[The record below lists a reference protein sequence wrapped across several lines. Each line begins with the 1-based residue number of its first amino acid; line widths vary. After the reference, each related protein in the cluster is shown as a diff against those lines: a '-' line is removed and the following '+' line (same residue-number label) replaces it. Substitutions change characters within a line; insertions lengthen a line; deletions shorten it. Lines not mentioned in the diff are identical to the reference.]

1 MGTNDGRKSPE
12 KSLLGYYV
20 HASASVLRRGRMLLG
35 FLLASSMHGLGHAV
49 LAAAGAG
56 CATLLVGGDFSRFSA
71 ASSRHLGGS
80 GATTAA
86 TFALAG
92 LAAVVVKVLGN
103 TVASVIQAQVGGE
116 VGASLRETL
125 LRALLA
131 ERSVAQARHSDHGA
145 ATEEAADEGSAPHG
159 GGAWARNVA
168 RLTSFVGDV
177 EAGASVGVLGS
188 VKACLQL
195 LPLAVLVFVVAPR
208 LAAASVVVLL
218 PFGVLLG
225 RARRRVRRS
234 LSRESERRTQLL
246 AGADEAVRHADLWR
260 TYGAGRRIRDRVRVL
275 GHSLTRQS
283 TRVAAL
289 TAALSGGNEVLGA
302 AAVLLVVLAARAG
315 WLGAEVEGTVL
326 PFVVT
331 FLLAYRPVRDL
342 GDARLATLRASAAL
356 DELGPWM
363 VRGEAEV
370 ADEALRAWPRATLTL
385 QALELARGTLG
396 PLSFQVKAGEI
407 VALVAPT
414 GSGKST
420 LLRTLLGLEAPRA
433 GDVLYGKASLRDAPL
448 GPRERPFAWVPQDAP
463 IVADTLEG
471 NVRLGGA
478 TADVPAVLTALGA
491 ASLAEVSSTSV
502 GAGGRVLS
510 GGERQWVALARALA
524 SEQPILLLD
533 EPTSGL
539 DAVAQEQVLA
549 AIALLRGRRAV
560 LLVTHRQEPLRIADR
575 VLHLGEAGEKA
586 A

>member
-1 MGTNDGRKSPE
+1 
-12 KSLLGYYV
+12 
-20 HASASVLRRGRMLLG
+20 
-35 FLLASSMHGLGHAV
+35 MHGLGHAV

-56 CATLLVGGDFSRFSA
+56 CATLLVGGEFSRFSGMSVRYLG
-71 ASSRHLGGS
+71 SSGTR
-80 GATTAA
+80 AAA

-92 LAAVVVKVLGN
+92 LVAVGVKVLGN
-103 TVASVIQAQVGGE
+103 TLATVVQARIGGE
-116 VGASLRETL
+116 VGGALRETL

-131 ERSVAQARHSDHGA
+131 ERTVAQARHSDHGP
-145 ATEEAADEGSAPHG
+145 ATEEAAEEGAAPQD

-177 EAGASVGVLGS
+177 EAGASVGILGAL
-188 VKACLQL
+188 KACLQL
-195 LPLAVLVFVVAPR
+195 LPLALLVFVVAPR
-208 LAAASVVVLL
+208 LAAVSVVVLA

-225 RARRRVRRS
+225 RARRRVKRS
-234 LSRESERRTQLL
+234 LSREAGRRTQLL

-275 GHSLTRQS
+275 GESLTRQS

-302 AAVLLVVLAARAG
+302 AAVLLVVLAARVG
-315 WLGAEVEGTVL
+315 WLGANVEGTVL

-342 GDARLATLRASAAL
+342 GDARLAMLRASAAL
-356 DELGPWM
+356 EELGPWM
-363 VRGEAEV
+363 VAVDADLAEG
-370 ADEALRAWPRATLTL
+370 APRAWPKATLTL
-385 QALELARGTLG
+385 QAFELRHGTLG

-414 GSGKST
+414 GAGKST
-420 LLRTLLGLEAPRA
+420 LLRTLLGLEASRA
-433 GDVLYGKASLRDAPL
+433 GDVFYGKTSLHDAQL

-463 IVADTLEG
+463 IVADTVEG

-478 TADVPAVLTALGA
+478 TADARAVLAALGA
-491 ASLAEVSSTSV
+491 TSLAEVADTPV
-502 GAGGRVLS
+502 GAGGRALS

-524 SEQPILLLD
+524 SEQPVLLLD

-539 DAVAQEQVLA
+539 DAAAQEEVLA
-549 AIALLRGRRAV
+549 AIALLRGRRSV

-575 VLHLGEAGEKA
+575 VLHLGELGEKA

>member
-1 MGTNDGRKSPE
+1 
-12 KSLLGYYV
+12 
-20 HASASVLRRGRMLLG
+20 
-35 FLLASSMHGLGHAV
+35 MHGLGHAV

-56 CATLLVGGDFSRFSA
+56 CATLLVGGDFSRLSALSTRFLGASNAGSA
-71 ASSRHLGGS
+71 A
-80 GATTAA
+80 A
-86 TFALAG
+86 FALAG
-92 LAAVVVKVLGN
+92 LLAVGVKVTGN
-103 TVASVIQAQVGGE
+103 ALATMVQARVGGE

-131 ERSVAQARHSDHGA
+131 ERSVAQARHLDHGP
-145 ATEEAADEGSAPHG
+145 ATEEAPREGGAPHAG
-159 GGAWARNVA
+159 GSWARNVA

-177 EAGASVGVLGS
+177 EAGASLGVLGS

-195 LPLAVLVFVVAPR
+195 LPLAVLLFVVAPR
-208 LAAASVVVLL
+208 LAAASVAVLV

-225 RARRRVRRS
+225 RARHRMRRS
-234 LSRESERRTQLL
+234 LAREAERRTQLL

-260 TYGAGRRIRDRVRVL
+260 TYGAGGRVRERVRVL

-283 TRVAAL
+283 TRVALL
-289 TAALSGGNEVLGA
+289 TAALSGSNEVLGA
-302 AAVLLVVLAARAG
+302 AAVLLVVLFARAG
-315 WLGAEVEGTVL
+315 WLGADVEGTVL

-342 GDARLATLRASAAL
+342 GDARLAMLRASAAL

-363 VRGEAEV
+363 AAGEAAPVED
-370 ADEALRAWPRATLTL
+370 APRAWPRATLTL
-385 QALELARGTLG
+385 QALELRRGSLG
-396 PLSFQVKAGEI
+396 PLSLQLGAGEI

-414 GSGKST
+414 GAGKST
-420 LLRTLLGLEAPRA
+420 LLRTLLGLEPPRS

-448 GPRERPFAWVPQDAP
+448 GPRARPFAWVPQDAP
-463 IVADTLEG
+463 IVADTVEG

-478 TADVPAVLTALGA
+478 LADAPALLRALGA
-491 ASLAEVSSTSV
+491 GALAAATDVPV
-502 GAGGRVLS
+502 GAGGRALS

-524 SEQPILLLD
+524 SEQPVLLLD

-539 DAVAQEQVLA
+539 DAVAQEQVLT
-549 AIALLRGRRAV
+549 AIALLRGRRSV

-575 VLHLGEAGEKA
+575 VLYLGDDGEQA